1 MCEWVCVEPELSVDN
16 IDNMG
21 EDRIIHSDLQSEVTM
36 WSFGTSLFLKRFSR
50 WSGSSLVL

>member
-36 WSFGTSLFLKRFSR
+36 WSFGTSLFFKRFSR

>member
-16 IDNMG
+16 INNTG

-36 WSFGTSLFLKRFSR
+36 WSFWTSLFLKRI
-50 WSGSSLVL
+50 L